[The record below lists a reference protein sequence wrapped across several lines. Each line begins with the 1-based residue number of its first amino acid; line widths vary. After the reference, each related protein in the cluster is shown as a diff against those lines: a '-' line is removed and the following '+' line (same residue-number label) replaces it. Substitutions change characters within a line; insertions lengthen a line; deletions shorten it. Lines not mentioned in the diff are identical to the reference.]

1 MKTIIF
7 NDNNL
12 TDNDIEMR
20 VVRVKGLMFNSS
32 GKILLAHNN
41 NTYQFPGGH

>member
-20 VVRVKGLMFNSS
+20 VVRVKGLMF
-32 GKILLAHNN
+32 KW
-41 NTYQFPGGH
+41 

>member
-20 VVRVKGLMFNSS
+20 VVRVIHISFQED
-32 GKILLAHNN
+32 
-41 NTYQFPGGH
+41 T